1 MLAVG
6 DYIGLKRPPK
16 ALPAVPFCLSAQ
28 NLANK
33 TKILA
38 QILAHFV
45 PFAYIAAE
53 QLPTAM
59 NIKYQTRGATPS
71 SVRVVITH
79 RGKVWRK
86 AVGLSV
92 QNWNQKT
99 QRSGNIKN
107 DQALKTIRIGLES
120 ALNELSS
127 DQDIE
132 NALKRVYEG
141 KWHDIPA
148 NPSKPSKTPSFA
160 SFFKEWSERECGALR
175 QNKTAYNVV
184 SEIVGKGTRWE
195 DFDDA
200 FLVRLL
206 DGFRKRGM
214 RPNYQ
219 GVVLGRLKTALNEAY
234 ALHYIKDDSFRNWKK
249 PTEETFAVAL
259 TEQEVEM
266 LWDADLDKKQSRVR
280 DLFLLGIYTAA
291 RFSDYSQLTED
302 NIVDGRLS
310 FVQQKT
316 GIPVLIPCHPRVL
329 TILERNG
336 GSAPRMCIQSFNQ
349 KIKDVCR
356 EAGIGSVIQVP
367 PGTLAHLGKERG
379 DVVHKWELCS
389 SHTARRTGAS
399 LLYKSGVPVRVCR
412 YLTGHTK
419 DDTFLKYIK
428 IDREEAAD
436 ILADSPFFK

>member
-1 MLAVG
+1 
-6 DYIGLKRPPK
+6 
-16 ALPAVPFCLSAQ
+16 
-28 NLANK
+28 
-33 TKILA
+33 
-38 QILAHFV
+38 
-45 PFAYIAAE
+45 
-53 QLPTAM
+53 M

-71 SVRVVITH
+71 SIRVVITH

-86 AVGLSV
+86 AVGLSI

-99 QRSGNIKN
+99 QRSGNIKT
-107 DQALKTIRIGLES
+107 DQALKLIRIGLES

-148 NPSKPSKTPSFA
+148 SSSKTPKRPSFA

-184 SEIVGKGTRWE
+184 TEIAGKGVRWE

-206 DGFRKRGM
+206 EGFRKRGM

-234 ALHYIKDDSFRNWKK
+234 ALHYITDDSFRNWGK
-249 PTEETFAVAL
+249 PHEDTFAVAL

-266 LWDADLDKKQSRVR
+266 LWNADLEKKLSGVR
-280 DLFLLGIYTAA
+280 DLFLIGVYTAA
-291 RFSDYSQLTED
+291 RFSDYSLLSSD
-302 NIVDGRLS
+302 NIHNGRIT
-310 FVQQKT
+310 FVQKKT
-316 GIPVLIPCHPRVL
+316 GAPVLIPCHWRVKE
-329 TILERNG
+329 ILDRNG
-336 GSAPRMCIQSFNQ
+336 GRAPRLCIQSFNR

-356 EAGIGSVIQVP
+356 LSGIDSVVQVP
-367 PGTLAHLGKERG
+367 PGTLAHLGKEEG
-379 DVVHKWELCS
+379 SVVHKWELCS

-436 ILADSPFFK
+436 ILSDSSFFK

>member
-1 MLAVG
+1 
-6 DYIGLKRPPK
+6 
-16 ALPAVPFCLSAQ
+16 
-28 NLANK
+28 
-33 TKILA
+33 
-38 QILAHFV
+38 
-45 PFAYIAAE
+45 
-53 QLPTAM
+53 M
-59 NIKYQTRGATPS
+59 NIKYQTRGAAPS

-92 QNWNQKT
+92 QAWNQKT
-99 QRSGNIKN
+99 QKSGNIKT

-120 ALNELSS
+120 TLNELSS
-127 DQDIE
+127 DNDIE

-141 KWHDIPA
+141 EWHKDTA
-148 NPSKPSKTPSFA
+148 TTLKTPKRPSFA
-160 SFFKEWSERECGALR
+160 TYFKEWSERDCGAVR
-175 QNKTAYNVV
+175 QNKTAYNIVT
-184 SEIVGKGTRWE
+184 EIMGKGIAWS

-206 DGFRKRGM
+206 AGFDKRKM

-234 ALHYIKDDSFRNWKK
+234 ALHYLTDDSFRNWKK
-249 PTEETFAVAL
+249 PSEETFAIAL
-259 TEQEVEM
+259 TEQEVEL
-266 LWDADLDKKQSRVR
+266 LWNADLDKKMSRVR
-280 DLFLLGIYTAA
+280 DLFLLGVYTAG
-291 RFSDYSQLTED
+291 RFSDYSLLTSD
-302 NIVDGRLS
+302 NIHDGRIS
-310 FVQQKT
+310 FVQKKT
-316 GIPVLIPCHPRVL
+316 GSPVLIPCHPRVQE
-329 TILERNG
+329 ILERNG
-336 GSAPRMCIQSFNQ
+336 GRAPRMSIQSFNG

-367 PGTLAHLGKERG
+367 PGTLARLGKG
-379 DVVHKWELCS
+379 AGLVVHKWELCS

-419 DDTFLKYIK
+419 DDTFLRYIK

-436 ILADSPFFK
+436 ILAESPFFK